1 MPQSTGPCLLS
12 AETVWH
18 ARGITAGGLRYHC
31 DACGSERK
39 KERII
44 LSPLGFVLLRMSYYQ
59 KKKKIYS
66 TTQNI
71 GLYHIHL
78 QPPPFRLIWPPLLA
92 CDITMATGTRGR
104 ERERETRRMIR
115 WGSHAN
121 FAMLFKE
128 LVSKRSAFRTWAI
141 HFICSE
147 QLGNEYH
154 GWSPRQHCCPFFT
167 GTLDITCALSTTSTI
182 RYSMSTMDFLRD
194 ITQ

>member
-59 KKKKIYS
+59 KKKIYIQQLRTLDSITS
-66 TTQNI
+66 TSN
-71 GLYHIHL
+71 
-78 QPPPFRLIWPPLLA
+78 PLHSVSSDLLCLRVISPWQQA
-92 CDITMATGTRGR
+92 QEG

-167 GTLDITCALSTTSTI
+167 GTLDIRHNLCS
-182 RYSMSTMDFLRD
+182 
-194 ITQ
+194 